1 MEHLTVSFSDSEY
14 SAPEGGS
21 VRVRVEVSPAAY
33 RALSIPLT
41 IAPGEGTEEADY
53 SHDLGAS
60 PALSFQID
68 DTSQEFEIRAAP
80 DDDEVDETVLL
91 GFGTPLPSEVSA
103 GTPSTATVT
112 LVEPGTNLPP
122 NPPEGPTAVS
132 FAENGTDS
140 VATYRLS
147 DPNPGDEL
155 SLRIGGRMRAHS
167 RLPGTPCISWI
178 RPTSRP
184 PPTGAAAGSATTSTR

>member
-1 MEHLTVSFSDSEY
+1 MVAGTPATATVSLEDVTVEHLTVSFSDSEY

-122 NPPEGPTAVS
+122 NPPEGRRRYRSPRTAPT
-132 FAENGTDS
+132 
-140 VATYRLS
+140 R
-147 DPNPGDEL
+147 
-155 SLRIGGRMRAHS
+155 
-167 RLPGTPCISWI
+167 W
-178 RPTSRP
+178 
-184 PPTGAAAGSATTSTR
+184 PPTGCRIRIPATSSH